1 MKSTFHHIV
10 RFVVSLLLISTVLPA
25 LAQDPHFSQF
35 YEAPLLRNPSLAGIF
50 RGDLRVQGLYRDQ
63 WNSFTNAYRTGSLNA
78 EMRHPIG
85 RRNDFVTT
93 ALQVVYDKAGDAAL
107 TTTQLLPVLNYHKS
121 LNDDRN
127 MYLSLGFMGGWIQK
141 RLDRTKMTTNNQYDG
156 NGYNP
161 SLPDGE
167 PFADFRQGYWDGSVG
182 MSFSSNLRYNEN
194 NTFFIGAA
202 YHHFNRPKNSFY
214 QNPSIGLEPKWV
226 FSGGIKLQINEPAFF
241 NIQADYSRQGQGS
254 EVVGGALLGYHLGT
268 DAEAPKYTVYAGA
281 FLRWKDALI
290 PVVKMDFGPM
300 SLSLSYDVNVSSLK
314 TASLGRGGTELSLS
328 WTGFLE
334 NRNSSRN
341 DIRCPVF

>member
-1 MKSTFHHIV
+1 MKNVLQNIIRWTTA
-10 RFVVSLLLISTVLPA
+10 LLITGSAIPTH
-25 LAQDPHFSQF
+25 AQDIHFSQF

-50 RGDLRVQGLYRDQ
+50 KGDIRVQGVYRDQ
-63 WNSFTNAYRTGSLNA
+63 WNSFTNAYRTGSLNG

-107 TTTQLLPVLNYHKS
+107 TTTQLMPVLNYHKS

-141 RLDRTKMTTNNQYDG
+141 RLDRTKMTTNNQFDG
-156 NGYNP
+156 SGYNP

-167 PFADFRQGYWDGSVG
+167 PFADFRQSYWDGSVG

-194 NTFFIGAA
+194 NTFFVGAA
-202 YHHFNRPKNSFY
+202 YHHFNRPENSFY
-214 QNPSIGLEPKWV
+214 KNPTIGLEPKWV

-241 NIQADYSRQGQGS
+241 NIQADYSRQGQNTEIVAGTL
-254 EVVGGALLGYHLGT
+254 VGYHLDSYT
-268 DAEAPKYTVYAGA
+268 DPMYTVYAGA

-290 PVVKMDFGPM
+290 PVIKLDYGPM
-300 SLSLSYDVNVSSLK
+300 SLSLSYDVNVSPLK

-328 WTGFLE
+328 WIGFLE